1 MNAAEKLNPDTTSL
15 GAGHVER
22 CEGATIVVRSDGS
35 LVRAKRAPACI
46 VAPETG
52 DRVLLAHTGE
62 GRSYV
67 VAVLERDEET
77 PARWSADGDVTIEA
91 ATGQLTLASKALA
104 VRSEVAKFAIAKAR
118 FLGREVLAEVDR
130 TKIVG
135 RTIES
140 VAEVLQQTA
149 ARVARVVTDIEHV
162 RAGTIDIAAQ
172 KSCMIHAENAMVTAK
187 ALVKMDG
194 EAVQLG

>member
-1 MNAAEKLNPDTTSL
+1 MTAAEKLNTDTAAL
-15 GAGHVER
+15 RAGHVER
-22 CEGATIVVRSDGS
+22 CEGSTIVVRSEGA
-35 LVRAKRAPACI
+35 LVRARRAPSCI
-46 VAPETG
+46 VAPEVG
-52 DRVLLAHTGE
+52 DRVLCAHTGE

-67 VAVLERDEET
+67 LAVLERDEEL

-91 ATGQLTLASKALA
+91 SGQLALASRALA
-104 VRSEVAKFAIAKAR
+104 VKSEVARFALSR
-118 FLGREVLAEVDR
+118 VRLLGREVLAEVDR
-130 TKIVG
+130 TKLVG

-140 VAEVLQQTA
+140 VSEVLQQTA

-162 RAGTIDIAAQ
+162 RAGTIDVATQ
-172 KSCMIHAENAMVTAK
+172 KSFMVHAENAMVTAK